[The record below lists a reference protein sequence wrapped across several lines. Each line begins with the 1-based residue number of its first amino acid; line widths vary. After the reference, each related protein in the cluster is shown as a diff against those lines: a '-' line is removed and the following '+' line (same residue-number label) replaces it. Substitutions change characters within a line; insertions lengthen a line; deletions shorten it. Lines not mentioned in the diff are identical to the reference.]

1 MSLVR
6 MKNMRDKEND
16 VTEESDAAKMQCQC
30 ISDWGSMSERPLVD
44 HTADTIQFQ
53 RVDDRT
59 SRRRA
64 HVSSAGSDDTSSEQL
79 RLPAGR
85 SSSKRIVF
93 KERSGPDL
101 WLISAIVALAAAV
114 AVFVGGVVVNQARD
128 STSTYQSVYVP
139 ANVLGGAQ
147 K

>member
-1 MSLVR
+1 MIQ
-6 MKNMRDKEND
+6 END

-59 SRRRA
+59 LRRQARA
-64 HVSSAGSDDTSSEQL
+64 SVGLGVDGED
-79 RLPAGR
+79 RLR
-85 SSSKRIVF
+85 SSTGHPTTKRVVF
-93 KERSGPDL
+93 KERNGPNL
-101 WLISAIVALAAAV
+101 WLITAIVALMAAV
-114 AVFVGGVVVNQARD
+114 ALFAAGVAVNQARD
-128 STSTYQSVYVP
+128 STPTYQSVYVP
-139 ANVLGGAQ
+139 ENVLGGSQ